1 MRKIN
6 LFNVTMRTC
15 CMLIISVLLISGCA
29 SSPRLIS
36 PKQLG
41 PQKVLLVKAG
51 DAAGEESL
59 KLSEMFQEVSRLNVV
74 LNPNKYISAYNLDG
88 YAISEE
94 TLHDLYKEEIAI
106 VIMIQDITLNHAYIV
121 SDAPSVYKLETKY
134 DEIDVFDNNG
144 YLQTYRGDKPYGG
157 TKSVRY
163 WWHYIM
169 AEAASSFVVYDTESA
184 SQIHSGSFPEKS
196 KLSGFS
202 FSDQGGSIQTPRAYR
217 GLAVFANS
225 DWDGRFLSQKQNEN
239 NPAIK
244 DGMLKADDKAVK
256 RLLTYVAKLKKKS

>member
-74 LNPNKYISAYNLDG
+74 LNPNKYIVIIGNTKVSLPFSVS
-88 YAISEE
+88 IS
-94 TLHDLYKEEIAI
+94 
-106 VIMIQDITLNHAYIV
+106 
-121 SDAPSVYKLETKY
+121 
-134 DEIDVFDNNG
+134 
-144 YLQTYRGDKPYGG
+144 
-157 TKSVRY
+157 
-163 WWHYIM
+163 
-169 AEAASSFVVYDTESA
+169 SSFLYCS
-184 SQIHSGSFPEKS
+184 PK
-196 KLSGFS
+196 
-202 FSDQGGSIQTPRAYR
+202 
-217 GLAVFANS
+217 
-225 DWDGRFLSQKQNEN
+225 
-239 NPAIK
+239 
-244 DGMLKADDKAVK
+244 
-256 RLLTYVAKLKKKS
+256 